1 MPRKVSIRGPADLAQ
16 NRQNQRQCRARK
28 KEYVAALEARL
39 RQYEASQ
46 VQANLDMQQAAR
58 AVAWKNE
65 RLLMLL
71 DRHGVTR
78 EEIDAFLQL
87 PDEQVREVSTS
98 EGSGHDTSSLSKIP
112 DSQATATSC
121 GSQPASHGLCTKT
134 TDESSDS
141 LSTSCDAA
149 ASILAN
155 LKGHDD
161 TVRAREVLGCGSEK
175 DCHIKNT
182 HLFQLMDE
190 AA

>member
-1 MPRKVSIRGPADLAQ
+1 MPRKIRGPADLAQ

-28 KEYVAALEARL
+28 QEYVAALEARL
-39 RQYEASQ
+39 REYEARE
-46 VQANLDMQQAAR
+46 VQASLDMQQAAR

-71 DRHGVTR
+71 ARHGVAQG
-78 EEIDAFLQL
+78 EIDAFLQL
-87 PDEQVREVSTS
+87 SDAQARAMMAPRDSSHAGTS
-98 EGSGHDTSSLSKIP
+98 LKTP
-112 DSQATATSC
+112 DSQAIT
-121 GSQPASHGLCTKT
+121 PADSRLESRRLCTT
-134 TDESSDS
+134 TADGGSNS

-161 TVRAREVLGCGSEK
+161 TLQAREVLGCGSQK
-175 DCHIKNT
+175 NCHIRNT
-182 HLFQLMDE
+182 RLFQLMDE

>member
-1 MPRKVSIRGPADLAQ
+1 MPRKIRGPADLAQ

-39 RQYEASQ
+39 REYEASE
-46 VQANLDMQQAAR
+46 VQASLDMQQAAR

-71 DRHGVTR
+71 ARHGVAQ

-87 PDEQVREVSTS
+87 SDAQARDMMVPRDRSHVGASPKMPPDGQAITP
-98 EGSGHDTSSLSKIP
+98 G
-112 DSQATATSC
+112 DSRL
-121 GSQPASHGLCTKT
+121 ASHKLCTTT
-134 TDESSDS
+134 TDGDS
-141 LSTSCDAA
+141 NALSTSCDAA

-161 TVRAREVLGCGSEK
+161 TLQAREVLGCGSQRN
-175 DCHIKNT
+175 CHIKNT